1 MSDPGL
7 RGGRDGAGSSIGQN
21 ARVSLSRHDASTRRF
36 RPPTG
41 SFRYRRPIDVRFADT
56 DAMGHVNN
64 AVYLTYMELA
74 RAGYYRE
81 VTGSTFGIGA
91 QTHDRSFILA
101 DARVTY
107 ASPVLFGEHLVCEC
121 RVGWTSRSSFSMDY
135 RLSVEEPSGQVRLAA
150 YGETIQVMYD
160 YAAGR
165 VMPLPADL
173 LAILE
178 AYESDG
184 RTVEEAAPVSAAD

>member
-1 MSDPGL
+1 MSL
-7 RGGRDGAGSSIGQN
+7 RRDEPSI
-21 ARVSLSRHDASTRRF
+21 RRS

-41 SFRYRRPIDVRFADT
+41 TFRYRRPIDVRFADT

-91 QTHDRSFILA
+91 HTHDRSFILA
-101 DARVTY
+101 EARVTY
-107 ASPVLFGEHLVCEC
+107 ASPVLFGERLVCEC
-121 RVGWTSRSSFSMDY
+121 RVGWASRSAFSMEY
-135 RLSVEEPSGQVRLAA
+135 RLSVDVSPSGSPRLVA
-150 YGETIQVMYD
+150 YGETVQVMYD

-173 LAILE
+173 LAMLE
-178 AYESDG
+178 AYEAGAS
-184 RTVEEAAPVSAAD
+184 EAASPTTSEP